1 MAYIYGNRNQAE
13 LFPQSIDD
21 YVAKDDPVRAY
32 DAFVESLDLS
42 KLGMSYEA
50 VQVGNPEY
58 NPKAMLKL
66 LLYGY
71 SYGIRSSRKLERA
84 CYHNISF
91 IWLIAGIKPDYRT
104 ISRFRKNNKEPLR
117 NVFKQCAQLCV
128 KLDLIEGNTLFVDG
142 SKIRANA
149 SINNAWTK
157 EKCERFIA
165 RIDERTESI
174 LNECDAIDDKE
185 QNAPSLVKLSEEL
198 KDTQALKLKVASIMN
213 EIENE
218 HVKSINATDQE
229 CVMVKGRQGTH
240 AGYNSQI
247 VVDEKHGLIV
257 NSDVVNENNDRNQFA
272 DQIQQ
277 ANETLGKKCEN
288 ACADAGFANTQELKK
303 IDAQDINVIV
313 PSQEQESDK
322 ESEPF
327 NKKRFEY
334 DSKNDCY
341 VCPQKN
347 TLRFSTIS
355 EGKQHKIYRIT
366 SKLLCLKCQFFG
378 TCTKDKKG
386 RTLSRLLDE
395 EIKLKLENNYE
406 TEQSRAIYKL
416 RKQKV
421 ELPFGHIKSN
431 LGVSAFLL
439 RGLDGVRAEMSLLS
453 SCFNM
458 ARLITILGV
467 SGFIKSVALI

>member
-1 MAYIYGNRNQAE
+1 MAYIYGNRNQGE
-13 LFPQSIDD
+13 LFPQSIED
-21 YVAKDDPVRAY
+21 YVAQDDPVRAY

-42 KLGMSYEA
+42 KLGITYEEI
-50 VQVGNPEY
+50 QVGSPEY

-66 LLYGY
+66 LIYGY

-91 IWLIAGIKPDYRT
+91 IWLIAGLKPDYRT
-104 ISRFRKNNKEPLR
+104 ISRFRKNNKEPLK
-117 NVFKQCAQLCV
+117 NVFKQCAKLCI
-128 KLDLIEGNTLFVDG
+128 KLNLIEGNTLFVDG

-149 SINNAWTK
+149 SINSTWTK
-157 EKCERFIA
+157 EKCERYLA
-165 RIDERTESI
+165 NIDERIELI
-174 LNECDAIDDKE
+174 FNECDAIDDKE

-198 KDTQALKLKVASIMN
+198 KDKQALKLKVKNIMN
-213 EIENE
+213 EIEKE
-218 HVKSINATDQE
+218 QLKSINSTDPE
-229 CVMVKGRQGTH
+229 CVNVKGRQGTH

-257 NSDVVNENNDRNQFA
+257 SSDVVNENNDRNQFA
-272 DQIQQ
+272 NQIKQ
-277 ANETLGKKCEN
+277 ANETLGKNCEN
-288 ACADAGFANTQELKK
+288 ACADAGYANTRELKK
-303 IDAQDINVIV
+303 IDGQSINVIV
-313 PSQEQESDK
+313 PSQEQESNK
-322 ESEPF
+322 ESELF
-327 NKKRFEY
+327 NKKQFEY

-341 VCPQKN
+341 ICPQKN
-347 TLRFSTIS
+347 LLRFSTIK
-355 EGKQHKIYRIT
+355 EGKHHRIYRIT

-386 RTLSRLLDE
+386 RTLSRLIDE
-395 EIKLKLENNYE
+395 ATKLKLENNYK
-406 TEQSRAIYKL
+406 TEQSQTIYKF

-431 LGVSAFLL
+431 LGVSSFLL
-439 RGLDGVRAEMSLLS
+439 RGLDGVRAEMAILS

-467 SGFIKSVALI
+467 AGFIKSVALI